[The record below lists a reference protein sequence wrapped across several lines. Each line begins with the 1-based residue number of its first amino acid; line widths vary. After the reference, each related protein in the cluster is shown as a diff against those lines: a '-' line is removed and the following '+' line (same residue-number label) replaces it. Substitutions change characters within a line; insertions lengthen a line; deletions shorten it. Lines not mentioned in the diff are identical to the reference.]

1 VIDHNI
7 LLGSG
12 LVRIC
17 LAEVV
22 RNRARGVRLDAH
34 EGEAEMLH
42 PAEGGAGRDV
52 VGGRGRCLEVGSR
65 LATRGL
71 ALAGLHLLLVLPLE
85 LRVLADGV
93 GDTLGDVPRASKPDR
108 DLADVVAAFRVA
120 DVVGFFAASSALVR
134 RSIML

>member
-1 VIDHNI
+1 MIDHNI